1 MGEWGS
7 MRWRWAPEAMEG
19 GSPTQRAVCLPGVS
33 IVCTLDWLAAG
44 SGAHSVGRYQ
54 YKLDWVSGI
63 RFGRFSLRDG
73 GRC

>member
-33 IVCTLDWLAAG
+33 MYVRSTGWPPG
-44 SGAHSVGRYQ
+44 PVRTP
-54 YKLDWVSGI
+54 
-63 RFGRFSLRDG
+63 
-73 GRC
+73 